1 MRKLSLTLLA
11 ASTMLIAGVATAQPA
26 PGARPGAT
34 WRGGAMPRPNIQM
47 RGPNMQMR
55 GHMQGGNVRMQG
67 GNMRMRGGNV
77 QMHGGNFRMRGGN
90 NFRFHRWGP
99 HPGRNFR
106 HDRLRRGGFINSF
119 WFAPQFYID
128 NWQGYGFYAP
138 GDDQR
143 WVRYYDDAYLI
154 DGEGRVIDGRYGV
167 SWDQSGE
174 DWGDDD
180 GIPAYRGRHGGDAED
195 YAYEESEE
203 SEGHAEM
210 RGGHGGYGPMMPPPG
225 YGPPP
230 PGTQV
235 YGGGYGYGMYA
246 YPIVIETVTTSG
258 SSGYTEEIVEEYV
271 ETRHRH
277 RRRAHRPRPRCSC
290 AAPAPRPAP
299 RRPAPRPRPRPP
311 AGERG

>member
-34 WRGGAMPRPNIQM
+34 WRGGAMPRPNMRM
-47 RGPNMQMR
+47 RGPDMQMR

-67 GNMRMRGGNV
+67 GNIRMHGGNV
-77 QMHGGNFRMRGGN
+77 QVRGGG

-106 HDRLRRGGFINSF
+106 FERLRRGGFINSF

-128 NWQGYGFYAP
+128 NWQAYGFGAP

-154 DGEGRVIDGRYGV
+154 DGEGRVMDERYGV
-167 SWDQSGE
+167 NWDEYGE

-180 GIPAYRGRHGGDAED
+180 GIPAYRGRHGGEMDEEG
-195 YAYEESEE
+195 YAYEEHGED
-203 SEGHAEM
+203 
-210 RGGHGGYGPMMPPPG
+210 RGGHHGGAYGPMMPPPG

-230 PGTQV
+230 PGTHV

-271 ETRHRH
+271 ETRHR
-277 RRRAHRPRPRCSC
+277 RRARRPRPRCSC
-290 AAPAPRPAP
+290 ARPAPRPAV
-299 RRPAPRPRPRPP
+299 APRPARSECPVPGMRI
-311 AGERG
+311 